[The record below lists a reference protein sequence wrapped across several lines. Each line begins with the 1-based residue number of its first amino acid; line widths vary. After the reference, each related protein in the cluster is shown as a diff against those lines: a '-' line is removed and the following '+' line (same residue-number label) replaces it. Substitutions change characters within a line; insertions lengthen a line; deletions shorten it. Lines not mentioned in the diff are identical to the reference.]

1 MKIKVKIIKQDFSSK
16 MNVIEVGDVVY
27 CFSYTTCI
35 AIKNNTLDGR
45 VILDKEYWD
54 YSSTTRKHRNAFL
67 CEDKSETLKKIKSG
81 QYLLEDLN

>member
-45 VILDKEYWD
+45 VILDKEY
-54 YSSTTRKHRNAFL
+54 
-67 CEDKSETLKKIKSG
+67 
-81 QYLLEDLN
+81 